1 MVRCSV
7 CHPINSQGT
16 CKSPVQIILR
26 WHISLSFPEHR
37 TSIISRRILP
47 FFDFELNN
55 KKMEQMCSLNK
66 EKRFFNATQE
76 EVEKMV
82 WNTEH

>member
-1 MVRCSV
+1 M
-7 CHPINSQGT
+7 
-16 CKSPVQIILR
+16 
-26 WHISLSFPEHR
+26 SFPEHR